1 MGNAVILCWIC
12 LFRSTHYPF
21 CVYLGLHFFKRFVGL
36 LFRRLGFQ
44 RLVQGERGRGFAYW
58 YKRGDASKQPIVLL
72 HGIGTGPSSYAV
84 LLKAL
89 CLAHPNAPIIAL
101 EIPHIAMELP
111 HTQDWA
117 DHFSEEAFC
126 ENIELILSAH
136 RFTAKGKPK
145 PVLIAH
151 SFGCFIARWM
161 LDSRKRTVVVGGAV
175 FLDPL
180 NFLLPYPDISMRLAS
195 EPKNFYEFLVRR
207 LIMRES
213 CVAYVLNRKGIWPRC
228 CIWQEDFEVGAVRKI

>member
-1 MGNAVILCWIC
+1 
-12 LFRSTHYPF
+12 
-21 CVYLGLHFFKRFVGL
+21 
-36 LFRRLGFQ
+36 
-44 RLVQGERGRGFAYW
+44 
-58 YKRGDASKQPIVLL
+58 
-72 HGIGTGPSSYAV
+72 
-84 LLKAL
+84 
-89 CLAHPNAPIIAL
+89 
-101 EIPHIAMELP
+101 MELP

-228 CIWQEDFEVGAVRKI
+228 CIWQEDFEHLPNNFKIEVALSKRDLFFDTRVVAAYLDHCMDEALNHHTFECTHGGILFRPDILEHVVHMVTRVEE